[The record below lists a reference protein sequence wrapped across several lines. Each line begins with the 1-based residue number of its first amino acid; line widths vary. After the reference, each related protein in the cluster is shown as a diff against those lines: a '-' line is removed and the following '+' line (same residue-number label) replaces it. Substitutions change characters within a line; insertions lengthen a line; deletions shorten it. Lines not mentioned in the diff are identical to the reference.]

1 MPSSVALCRERRAG
15 QGADTPAM
23 VTFASAP
30 DRRGRPQLLA
40 GRLPRLTGL
49 TSYLSGCFCVCSWV
63 TWFFT
68 PPQFRSVYE
77 LCQTRSLP
85 VTLLPLRARS
95 CERPEPFGGVDPPG
109 NTGTC
114 WCYCSS
120 HNPLGNSI
128 SMRIETILRPD
139 SVRARFLSSRLT
151 AQFLIRVLSG
161 SGTTP
166 TRGTGEICLAV
177 NDCSLT
183 EGLIEPASINLSP
196 VARDYPSR
204 ALEGVFQIG
213 RAHV

>member
-1 MPSSVALCRERRAG
+1 MGALAFAGRKFPDATLRGKRRFRSHGGTAPAVSGCSLSSEASMPSSVALCRERRAG

-68 PPQFRSVYE
+68 PPQFRNVYE
-77 LCQTRSLP
+77 LCQARSFP
-85 VTLLPLRARS
+85 ADSLPLRALI
-95 CERPEPFGGVDPPG
+95 CERSEPFGGVDPPG
-109 NTGTC
+109 NASTC

-128 SMRIETILRPD
+128 SMRIETIPRPD
-139 SVRARFLSSRLT
+139 SVRARFLNSRLT
-151 AQFLIRVLSG
+151 AQFLIRV
-161 SGTTP
+161 
-166 TRGTGEICLAV
+166 
-177 NDCSLT
+177 
-183 EGLIEPASINLSP
+183 
-196 VARDYPSR
+196 
-204 ALEGVFQIG
+204 
-213 RAHV
+213 